1 MGRAAGCPL
10 VVRAVRSV
18 KERTAGEKPA
28 ARPIRFGYANLKP
41 AVATELADKLR
52 TKPLTTRRVAGRQVF
67 FCTVSTAPTPT
78 PPPALLTREQVLRAL
93 RLVEREGRRLP
104 PSTVYELLYRGR
116 RYPPRAVAELAYR
129 LAQANPQARWPHAAG
144 QPTNARLEALDFT
157 IAAKR
162 PMLAAGSAQDHE
174 QAAEQQA
181 ENLYVGSETSLRG
194 AAVAEPGATYA
205 LPPYPEAHALAELF
219 ITANE
224 LDAALAGLRRR
235 RALLLQGP
243 PGTGK
248 TYLARRLAWLLLGAQ
263 DESRIE
269 LVQFHPSYGYEDFVL
284 GFRPGPKGQF
294 GLVPGVLPLLCQ
306 RAAQDP
312 ERPYFL
318 LIDELNRGNVARI
331 FGEFLLLL
339 EPDKRGPAHALRLP
353 YAPPEAPR
361 FFVPDNLYVI
371 GTLNLAD
378 RSLAPLDYALRRRF
392 AFVAM
397 RPQFGTPLRKF
408 LAANGIPASLIELL
422 TERMVALNH
431 VIAADPELGPDFE
444 IGHSYFC
451 APPTPAGAAA
461 ASAWLRLIF
470 EQEIGPLLADYW
482 REQPDKAAAQLRRLL
497 QDV

>member
-1 MGRAAGCPL
+1 MSPL
-10 VVRAVRSV
+10 
-18 KERTAGEKPA
+18 
-28 ARPIRFGYANLKP
+28 
-41 AVATELADKLR
+41 
-52 TKPLTTRRVAGRQVF
+52 
-67 FCTVSTAPTPT
+67 PT
-78 PPPALLTREQVLRAL
+78 PPSPPALTREQVLRAL

-116 RYPPRAVAELAYR
+116 RYPPRAVAELAHR
-129 LAQANPQARWPHAAG
+129 LALADPAARWPLAAG
-144 QPTNARLEALDFT
+144 QPTNAVLEALDFT

-162 PMLAAGSAQDHE
+162 PVLAAGSAQDHE
-174 QAAEQQA
+174 QAAEQRA
-181 ENLYVGSETSLRG
+181 ENLYTGPESALHSL
-194 AAVAEPGATYA
+194 AEPGAAYAA
-205 LPPYPEAHALAELF
+205 LPPYAVADALGEVFMTEPEL
-219 ITANE
+219 T
-224 LDAALAGLRRR
+224 AALAGLRRR

-248 TYLARRLAWLLLGAQ
+248 TFLARRLAWLVLGAK

-269 LVQFHPSYGYEDFVL
+269 LVQFHPSYGYEDFML

-312 ERPYFL
+312 DRPYFL
-318 LIDELNRGNVARI
+318 LIDELNRGNVASI

-353 YAPPEAPR
+353 YAPPDAPR
-361 FFVPDNLYVI
+361 FFVPENLYVI

-392 AFVAM
+392 AFVALP
-397 RPQFGTPLRKF
+397 PQFGEPLRRL
-408 LAANGIPASLIELL
+408 LAAHGLPAPLIAAL
-422 TERMVALNH
+422 TERLAALNQ

-451 APPTPAGAAA
+451 APPTPPDAAGAP
-461 ASAWLRLIF
+461 AWLRLIF

-497 QDV
+497 GNFPPPPA